1 MTRFLATWFYSGLL
15 PYVPG
20 TWGSAAA
27 LPFAVVL
34 HALGGFPL
42 LLLATV
48 VVFFTGW
55 WATTVETRGKENH
68 DPGEIVIDEV
78 AGQWLTLMPLSY
90 VLWSHGSAV
99 TILPWPGLLGGFIL
113 FRLFDILKPW
123 PVSWADRK
131 STPFGVMFDDILA
144 GIFAALVLSI
154 GGYLAH
160 GGFS

>member
-1 MTRFLATWFYSGLL
+1 MTRLLATWFYTGLL
-15 PYVPG
+15 PVVPG

-34 HALGGFPL
+34 HALGSFPL

-48 VVFFTGW
+48 FVFFTGW

-99 TILPWPGLLGGFIL
+99 TILPWPGLVGGFIL

-144 GIFAALVLSI
+144 GIYAALVLSI

>member
-1 MTRFLATWFYSGLL
+1 MTRLLATWFYSGLL
-15 PYVPG
+15 PLVPG

-27 LPFAVVL
+27 LPFAVAL
-34 HALGGFPL
+34 HAQGSFPL

-55 WATTVETRGKENH
+55 WATTVETRGRENH

-78 AGQWLTLMPLSY
+78 AGQWLTLMPLSF

-99 TILPWPGLLGGFIL
+99 TILPWPGLVGGFIL

-144 GIFAALVLSI
+144 GIYAALVLSV

>member
-15 PYVPG
+15 PFVPG

-27 LPFAVVL
+27 LPFAVIL

-42 LLLATV
+42 LLIATI
-48 VVFFTGW
+48 VVFFVGW

-144 GIFAALVLSI
+144 GIYAALLLSI